1 MGDAKNVIRSGRIS
15 SINPENGTARV
26 VFADKDNLV
35 SYDLPVLQRSTLKNK
50 DYGMPDIGES
60 VVCLFQPNG
69 IAEGFVVGAH
79 YNEEDVPPVTDPDVR
94 MVKFEDGTVVSY
106 NRFATNTRRYKRGQ
120 LSGSLHHIDINGR
133 RDDRIGP
140 AEKRVGQKPLG
151 RLHVADHAKQGP
163 GFKYANRHFSF
174 PPYATVLT
182 KIPSLRSSSL
192 CVA

>member
-69 IAEGFVVGAH
+69 IAEGFIVGAH
-79 YNEEDVPPVTDPDVR
+79 YNEEDRPPTTDPDVR
-94 MVKFEDGTVVSY
+94 MVEFEDGTTLTVDRKAHIVKILDSFGSY
-106 NRFATNTRRYKRGQ
+106 IEFAGGNITIKAAGNVY
-120 LSGSLHHIDINGR
+120 IN
-133 RDDRIGP
+133 P
-140 AEKRVGQKPLG
+140 
-151 RLHVADHAKQGP
+151 
-163 GFKYANRHFSF
+163 
-174 PPYATVLT
+174 
-182 KIPSLRSSSL
+182 
-192 CVA
+192 